1 VAGARWLQYIDTARL
16 RILVQNAPV
25 SHFNPARFE
34 RIRWTIY
41 SVLIAAYML
50 AFFHRFAPAMVSA
63 ELAQSFGISAAA
75 LGSLAAMYFYIY
87 TAMQIP
93 AGVLADTLGSR
104 LSVTLGNLVAG
115 AGSVLFGL
123 AQSFAAASSGRFL
136 VGLGVSV
143 VFVGLMKSNTVW
155 FSERRYGTVSGLTLL
170 LGNLGAIAATGP
182 LALMLLRVEW
192 RALFVALGL
201 VAVGLALLSWLL
213 VRDRPEQFGFP
224 SVREME
230 GLPAHE
236 PRSRHWI
243 RDQLAVFANRRLWPG
258 FVYDF
263 GMTGSLFGMLGLW
276 AVPLLR
282 DVHSLSRGE
291 ASLYTTL
298 ATVAFALGCL
308 AAGSLSDRLRRRRPV
323 LQAGAGL
330 YLLACLGLLW
340 LPWTPGPGALALFAL
355 LGLSAGSFV
364 VAYAQAKEVAVP
376 ALSGMAIALVNT
388 GLFLGTALFQP
399 LFGWAMDL
407 GWDGRLVDGVPVY
420 AVADYRRGLWLLAG
434 FAAMAMVASRFFVET
449 RACNIAVGAG
459 SAATSDRG

>member
-1 VAGARWLQYIDTARL
+1 MTTYD
-16 RILVQNAPV
+16 PV
-25 SHFNPARFE
+25 RFE
-34 RIRWTIY
+34 RLRWTIY
-41 SVLIAAYML
+41 GVLVAAYML

-63 ELAQSFGISAAA
+63 ELTQAFGISAAA

-104 LSVTLGNLVAG
+104 FAVTLGNIVAG
-115 AGSVLFGL
+115 TGSVVFGM
-123 AQSFAAASSGRFL
+123 AETFTTASIGRFL

-182 LALMLLRVEW
+182 LALMLMHVDW
-192 RALFVALGL
+192 RTLFVVLGA
-201 VAVGLALLSWLL
+201 VAIGLGLLSWWL
-213 VRDRPEQFGFP
+213 VRDKPEDLGFP

-230 GLPAHE
+230 GQAAHP
-236 PRSRHWI
+236 PRNRHWI
-243 RDQLAVFANRRLWPG
+243 HDLRVVLANRRLWPG

-282 DVHSLSRGE
+282 DIHGLSRGE
-291 ASLYTTL
+291 ASVYTTL
-298 ATVAFALGCL
+298 ATAAFALGCL
-308 AAGSLSDRLRRRRPV
+308 AAGSLSDRLQRRRPV
-323 LQAGAGL
+323 LQAGAL
-330 YLLACLGLLW
+330 VYLLVCLALLF
-340 LPWTPGPGALALFAL
+340 LPWTPGAVALGLFAL

-364 VAYAQAKEVAVP
+364 VAYAHAKEVSAP
-376 ALSGMAIALVNT
+376 AFSGMAIALVNT

-399 LFGWAMDL
+399 LFGGAMDL
-407 GWDGRLVDGVPVY
+407 AWDGRLLDGVPVY
-420 AVADYRRGLWLLAG
+420 AAADYRRGLWLLTG
-434 FAAMAMVASRFFVET
+434 FAAMAALASRFLVET
-449 RACNIAVGAG
+449 HCRNVTQPHG
-459 SAATSDRG
+459 SR